1 MLAIITTIQSFYYL
15 SMAALGLRCCM
26 QVVSG
31 GYSLVAMHG
40 LLMVVSSPVA
50 EQQGF

>member
-15 SMAALGLRCCM
+15 SMAALGLCCCM

-50 EQQGF
+50 EHGF